1 VQDTVVAAML
11 RHPMVCP
18 ASLSAGQ
25 AHELFRD
32 DHLHVLLL
40 LEGAGTLVAVVER
53 SDLAAAD
60 GASTPARALGRL
72 TGRTVGPEADLERT
86 RLHLVRS
93 GRRRLAVVDDEH
105 RLLGLLCLKRTGLG
119 FCSDADVEARAEERS
134 IITRSGSVPPVG
146 LEPTLRP
153 F

>member
-1 VQDTVVAAML
+1 ML

-18 ASLSAGQ
+18 ASLTAAQ

-32 DHLHVLLL
+32 DHLHVLLVL
-40 LEGAGTLVAVVER
+40 DGARTLVAVIER
-53 SDLAAAD
+53 SDLTAAD
-60 GASTPARALGRL
+60 EAGTPAQALGRL
-72 TGRTVGPEADLERT
+72 AGRTVGPDADLEQT
-86 RLHLVRS
+86 RRHLVRS

-119 FCSDADVEARAEERS
+119 FCSDADVEARAAEHVAAGR
-134 IITRSGSVPPVG
+134 SVPPVG